1 MTEPTSTAAAAGAG
15 IMIAGLAT
23 GLPADLILPAFV
35 GAIASLRA
43 AEEGGPWAR
52 VLQVFVG
59 TLLAAWTAAPVTLLA
74 GEIMPVTSRI
84 PDEMMR
90 YPVAFALGWGGLS
103 LVLPRV
109 GKLMGGAPK

>member
-1 MTEPTSTAAAAGAG
+1 MTDPTTTAAAAGAG
-15 IMIAGLAT
+15 IMVAGLAT

-35 GAIASLRA
+35 GAIASLRT

-74 GEIMPVTSRI
+74 GEILPAASRVPV
-84 PDEMMR
+84 EMLR
-90 YPVAFALGWGGLS
+90 YPVAFSLGWGGLR

-109 GKLMGGAPK
+109 EKLMGGAK